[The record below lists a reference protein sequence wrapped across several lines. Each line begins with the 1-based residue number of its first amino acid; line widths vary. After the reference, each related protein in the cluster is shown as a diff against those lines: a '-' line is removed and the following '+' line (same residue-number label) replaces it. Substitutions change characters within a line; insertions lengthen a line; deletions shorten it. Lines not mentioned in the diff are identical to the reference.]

1 VAAGPKVVHIS
12 PDSELV
18 LALRRAAV
26 DREPVLVDTGE
37 QVFEIGV
44 VSSRPVVTDEDADEP
59 DAILNLI
66 DIVDT
71 SEPSDIARYKDQYLA
86 DAINPRSR

>member
-1 VAAGPKVVHIS
+1 VAAEPKVVHIS

-18 LALRRAAV
+18 LVLKRAAV

-37 QVFEIGV
+37 QVFEIGD
-44 VSSRPVVTDEDADEP
+44 VSARPAAIEEGAEEP

-71 SEPSDIARYKDQYLA
+71 SEPSDIARYKDRYLA
-86 DAINPRSR
+86 DAIDSRPR